1 MIGSHRKRYRAAV
14 EDAIGG
20 QNPVDATTEHYSALD
35 KFAVSLT
42 GKIGTMKF
50 SLVIIG
56 WTIIWVSYHILATV
70 FGLPTLDT
78 FPALV
83 VYLLVSNI
91 IQICLMPLIMV
102 SQNLQSRLQEAK
114 AEQDYKNNARAVEI
128 LEQILADRETAQTF
142 RKVTL
147 DAVGYL
153 VDKSA

>member
-1 MIGSHRKRYRAAV
+1 MIGSTRKRYREAV

-20 QNPVDATTEHYSALD
+20 QNPVGATTEHYSKLD
-35 KFAVSLT
+35 RFAVALT

-56 WTIIWVSYHILATV
+56 WTILWVSYHILATI
-70 FGLPTLDT
+70 FHLPTLDT

-102 SQNLQSRLQEAK
+102 SQNLSGRLQEAK
-114 AEQDYKNNARAVEI
+114 AEQDYANNKRAVEI
-128 LEQILADRETAQTF
+128 LELILADRESSQEF

-147 DAVGYL
+147 GAVEYL
-153 VDKSA
+153 VDKS

>member
-1 MIGSHRKRYRAAV
+1 MIGSHRTRYRAAV

-20 QNPVDATTEHYSALD
+20 QNPVGATTEHYSALD

-56 WTIIWVSYHILATV
+56 WTILWVTYHILATI
-70 FGLPTLDT
+70 FHLPTLDT

-102 SQNLQSRLQEAK
+102 SQNLSGRLQEAK
-114 AEQDYKNNARAVEI
+114 AEQDFATNRRAVEL
-128 LEQILADRETAQTF
+128 LEELMANRKDIDTAVLTA
-142 RKVTL
+142 L
-147 DAVGYL
+147 SYL
-153 VDKSA
+153 VDKH

>member
-1 MIGSHRKRYRAAV
+1 MIGSHRIRYRQAV
-14 EDAIGG
+14 EDAKAG

-35 KFAVSLT
+35 RFAVALT

-50 SLVIIG
+50 ALIIIG
-56 WTIIWVSYHILATV
+56 WTVIWVGYNLLASI
-70 FGLPTLDT
+70 FGWPKWDS

-83 VYLLVSNI
+83 AYLLISNV

-128 LEQILADRETAQTF
+128 LEQLLADRQVAQKF
-142 RKVTL
+142 RNASL
-147 DAVGYL
+147 DAMGYL
-153 VDKSA
+153 VEKA

>member
-14 EDAIGG
+14 DAAVQG
-20 QNPVDATTEHYSALD
+20 QNPVDAATEHYSALD
-35 KFAVSLT
+35 RFAVALT

-50 SLVIIG
+50 SLAIIG
-56 WTIIWVSYHILATV
+56 WTVLWVGYHVLATV
-70 FGLPTLDT
+70 FDWPTLDT

-114 AEQDYKNNARAVEI
+114 AEQDFANNKRAVEI
-128 LEQILADRETAQTF
+128 LELLLRAEVVHLE
-142 RKVTL
+142 K
-147 DAVGYL
+147 DA
-153 VDKSA
+153 

>member
-1 MIGSHRKRYRAAV
+1 MIGSHRERYRAAV
-14 EDAIGG
+14 DDAIAG

-35 KFAVSLT
+35 RFAVSLT

-56 WTIIWVSYHILATV
+56 WTILWVSYHVLASV
-70 FGLPTLDT
+70 FGWPTLDT

-128 LEQILADRETAQTF
+128 LELILADREKAGEF
-142 RKVTL
+142 RAATL
-147 DAVGYL
+147 TGLGYL
-153 VDKSA
+153 VDKS

>member
-1 MIGSHRKRYRAAV
+1 MIGSHRTRYRAAV

-20 QNPVDATTEHYSALD
+20 QNPVGATTEHYSALD

-56 WTIIWVSYHILATV
+56 WTILWVSYHVLATV
-70 FGLPTLDT
+70 FGWPTLDT

-102 SQNLQSRLQEAK
+102 SQNLSGRLQEAK
-114 AEQDYKNNARAVEI
+114 AEQDFANNRRAVEI
-128 LEQILADRETAQTF
+128 LEELMADRKAVDEAVLTA
-142 RKVTL
+142 L
-147 DAVGYL
+147 SYL
-153 VDKSA
+153 VDKT